1 MGKGQM
7 KSSIQFGKMSREKL
21 GIKQVR
27 HVLFTAVLLFVGLGA
42 ARIAAAQ
49 VVYTG
54 DRGGYSLSAG
64 VTASGYQVQYGQEK
78 LAGFAGVVD
87 LDTQRRIGIEAEGR
101 WLMYNSPD
109 QTQVKTWM
117 GGARYHF
124 ARGKFQIYGKGLIG
138 IGQFTFP
145 YNYAQGNYLVIA
157 PGAGVDYR
165 WKRRISFRL
174 ADFEYQVWPQFTYGS
189 MASLGVNVGVQYHIF

>member
-1 MGKGQM
+1 
-7 KSSIQFGKMSREKL
+7 MSREKL
-21 GIKQVR
+21 GIEKMRQA
-27 HVLFTAVLLFVGLGA
+27 LFIVFLVAIGLGL
-42 ARIAAAQ
+42 ARQASAQ
-49 VVYTG
+49 VVFTG
-54 DRGGYSLSAG
+54 DKGGYSLTAG
-64 VTASGYQVQYGQEK
+64 VTASGYQVQYGQQK

-87 LDTQRRIGIEAEGR
+87 LDTHSRLGIEAEGR
-101 WLMYNSPD
+101 WLMFNSPD
-109 QTQVKTWM
+109 QTEVKTWM

-145 YNYAQGNYLVIA
+145 YNYAQGNYLVLA

-174 ADFEYQVWPQFTYGS
+174 ADFEYQIWPQFTYGS

>member
-1 MGKGQM
+1 M
-7 KSSIQFGKMSREKL
+7 KSSNQFGKMSREKL
-21 GIKQVR
+21 GIDHLR
-27 HVLFTAVLLFVGLGA
+27 HALFMAFLFAIGLGL
-42 ARIAAAQ
+42 ARPASAQ

-54 DRGGYSLSAG
+54 DKGGYSLTAG
-64 VTASGYQVQYGQEK
+64 VTASGYQVQYGQQK

-87 LDTQRRIGIEAEGR
+87 LDTHSRLGLEAEGR
-101 WLMYNSPD
+101 WLKFNSPD

-124 ARGKFQIYGKGLIG
+124 ARGKFQFYGKGLIG

-145 YNYAQGNYLVIA
+145 YNYAQGNYLVLA
-157 PGAGVDYR
+157 PGAGVDYQ

-174 ADFEYQVWPQFTYGS
+174 ADFEYQIWPQFTYGS
-189 MASLGVNVGVQYHIF
+189 MASPGVNVGVQYHIF

>member
-1 MGKGQM
+1 M
-7 KSSIQFGKMSREKL
+7 KSSNQFASVSREKL
-21 GIKQVR
+21 GIEHVR
-27 HVLFTAVLLFVGLGA
+27 HAILMAVLLATVLGL
-42 ARIAAAQ
+42 ARTASAQ

-54 DRGGYSLSAG
+54 DKGGYSLSVGA
-64 VTASGYQVQYGQEK
+64 TASGYQVQYGQQK
-78 LAGFAGVVD
+78 LAGIGGVVD
-87 LDTQRRIGIEAEGR
+87 LDTRRRLGIEAEGR
-101 WLMYNSPD
+101 WLFYNSPD

-124 ARGKFQIYGKGLIG
+124 SRGKFQIYGKGLIG

-165 WKRRISFRL
+165 WKRKISFRL
-174 ADFEYQVWPQFTYGS
+174 ADFEYQMWPQFTYGS

>member
-1 MGKGQM
+1 M
-7 KSSIQFGKMSREKL
+7 KSSNQFASVSREKL
-21 GIKQVR
+21 GIEHVR
-27 HVLFTAVLLFVGLGA
+27 HAILMAVLLATVLGL
-42 ARIAAAQ
+42 ARTASAQ

-54 DRGGYSLSAG
+54 DKGGYSLSVGA
-64 VTASGYQVQYGQEK
+64 TASGYQVQYGQQK
-78 LAGFAGVVD
+78 LAGIGGVVD
-87 LDTQRRIGIEAEGR
+87 LDTRRRLGIEAEGR
-101 WLMYNSPD
+101 WLFYNSPD

-124 ARGKFQIYGKGLIG
+124 SRGKFQIYGKGLIG

-145 YNYAQGNYLVIA
+145 YSYAQGNYLVIA

-165 WKRRISFRL
+165 WKRKISFRL
-174 ADFEYQVWPQFTYGS
+174 ADFEYQMWPQFTYGS